1 MVEVNRMNTKNRG
14 KDLKAIREVKESIQE
29 ETHYL
34 LEDGMSH
41 EEIVLFLE
49 ELKMDWMAKY
59 TYETLVRYQ
68 WIKPAEDEP

>member
-1 MVEVNRMNTKNRG
+1 MDTKNKK
-14 KDLKAIREVKESIQE
+14 KDYKSISEVKESIQE

-34 LEDGMSH
+34 LEGGMSH

-59 TYETLVRYQ
+59 TYETLVGYG
-68 WIKPAEDEP
+68 WVKEVA

>member
-1 MVEVNRMNTKNRG
+1 MNTKNKK
-14 KDLKAIREVKESIQE
+14 KDYRLLSAVKESMQE

-34 LEDGMSH
+34 LEGGMSH

-59 TYETLVRYQ
+59 TYETLLGYE
-68 WIKPAEDEP
+68 WIKEAD